1 MKITKI
7 LTIFLAIALLV
18 ASLSSCVGFATAQ
31 KEKEWK
37 IIKLNVAVKYLIYVD
52 SSHADIV
59 DAEFGEEN
67 YEFEYAPVDMP
78 TPNALDVL
86 EDYAYLEYDYKLVL
100 GSDGELKSVGDF
112 TDGTFVYN
120 EVEYGSSWILNVNG
134 VDYEGKMEDYKV
146 KEGDT
151 IIFYLYL
158 VPRA

>member
-37 IIKLNVAVKYLIYVD
+37 IINLSVSVKYLI
-52 SSHADIV
+52 ADNGSNPREV

-78 TPNALDVL
+78 TPTALDVL
-86 EDYAYLEYDYKLVL
+86 EDYAYLEYDYKLTV
-100 GSDGELKSVGDF
+100 SDGDLQAVGDF
-112 TDGTFVYN
+112 TAGTYTYN
-120 EVEYGSSWILNVNG
+120 EIEYGSSWLLRVNG
-134 VDYEGKMEDYKV
+134 IDYEGKMADYKV
-146 KEGDT
+146 KEGDN